1 MKLSR
6 RRKRL
11 AALNTGRK
19 RLRANSGRHGAL
31 WKGRGPSPSPRGR
44 PASPTS
50 APSPSSRPPRRSSGR
65 RVFVPL
71 LRLASFS
78 ASVLHSVPGPPCPL
92 RWLCRQALSGPVQPR
107 ARPRQ
112 PGPPTP
118 QTEPASV
125 PTSTRGPDF
134 PSDVIALLLLVPGTR
149 KASLR
154 GVQGARS
161 VPWAWPAPQPSHGP
175 HHLPLDRCRGPVS
188 VCLGRCNQSATNRV
202 TETTHFSPSR
212 EPGGPSSSA
221 GRLGPPLTCVCA
233 PLFPTC
239 SLSHGLNCL
248 FKT

>member
-1 MKLSR
+1 MR
-6 RRKRL
+6 CGRAAAPPRL
-11 AALNTGRK
+11 LEAAPRDPHRP
-19 RLRANSGRHGAL
+19 RLPPRALRVD
-31 WKGRGPSPSPRGR
+31 R
-44 PASPTS
+44 PGGESS
-50 APSPSSRPPRRSSGR
+50 FPSSAWPPSLPPSSTLSPGHRVPSGGSADRP
-65 RVFVPL
+65 
-71 LRLASFS
+71 
-78 ASVLHSVPGPPCPL
+78 SVALCSPGPVPGNLGLP
-92 RWLCRQALSGPVQPR
+92 
-107 ARPRQ
+107 RPRQ
-112 PGPPTP
+112 NLLPSPPP
-118 QTEPASV
+118 PEG
-125 PTSTRGPDF
+125 PTS

-161 VPWAWPAPQPSHGP
+161 VPWAWPAPRPSRGP

-221 GRLGPPLTCVCA
+221 GRLGPPLTCFCA